1 MGCGSHGTWLN
12 VTIRRRM
19 MYELAMLE
27 WLVIAIVFTAGI
39 TGCVV
44 SEGKD
49 ARAVVAAPAHAVSTN
64 QSGEGS

>member
-1 MGCGSHGTWLN
+1 
-12 VTIRRRM
+12 

-44 SEGKD
+44 SEGKE
-49 ARAVVAAPAHAVSTN
+49 ARAVSAAPTVVRTHN
-64 QSGEGS
+64 QSGEGK